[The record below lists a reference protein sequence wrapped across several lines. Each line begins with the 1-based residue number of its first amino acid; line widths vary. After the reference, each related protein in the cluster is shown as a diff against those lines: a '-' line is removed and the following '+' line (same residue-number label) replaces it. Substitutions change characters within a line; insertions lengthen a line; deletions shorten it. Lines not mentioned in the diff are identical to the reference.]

1 MLGIIGAV
9 ANVGISFITAKAT
22 GQDYGWYD
30 LFKDSL
36 LGALCAIPYTST
48 MGLVSS
54 IMTKVLEDSTSEEG
68 ITNGT
73 LISREMIRIKG
84 KWYRKEVYGYRN
96 KTYFKY
102 IKQ

>member
-1 MLGIIGAV
+1 MGY
-9 ANVGISFITAKAT
+9 SCSTA
-22 GQDYGWYD
+22 
-30 LFKDSL
+30 
-36 LGALCAIPYTST
+36 AINQGYSSQKKQGSSTKNKTSGVSKKSSPYY
-48 MGLVSS
+48 MAP
-54 IMTKVLEDSTSEEG
+54 
-68 ITNGT
+68 T